1 MLEKNITLKTA
12 ELDYKALC
20 SSFMKEAYDAKI
32 EKGGYKSL
40 YKNDK
45 LLKRT
50 KLKALIPHKDVVITT
65 LLAVLF
71 AILSG
76 TLIGISLRASIKWLQ
91 MFEAFSG
98 GVWLYNALKMVKKL
112 NELRVRNKNRK
123 MRELET
129 LEYYLKGDFKKRE
142 SEFLASHLM
151 NMEWEDVKAFTVKK
165 EEMHKELFDQIDH
178 YAITRM
184 LLRVAEELAGVYPD
198 EEATYY

>member
-1 MLEKNITLKTA
+1 MQNKITLKTA

-20 SSFMKEAYDAKI
+20 SSFMKEAYAAKL

-45 LLKRT
+45 LLKRA
-50 KLKALIPHKDVVITT
+50 KLKALIPHKDVVIPA
-65 LLAVLF
+65 LLAVAF
-71 AILSG
+71 AILAG
-76 TLIGISLRASIKWLQ
+76 MLIGISLRASIKWLQ
-91 MFEAFSG
+91 MLESFSG

-151 NMEWEDVKAFTVKK
+151 NMEWEDVKTFIVKK
-165 EEMHKELFDQIDH
+165 EEMHKELFDQIDR
-178 YAITRM
+178 YVITRM
-184 LLRVAEELAGVYPD
+184 VVRVAEELVGIYLD
-198 EEATYY
+198 EEDTND